1 METVESSIIPICDH
15 IKPSGRCCGSPAV
28 NGYKRCFYHEGLAG
42 SLPENRN
49 LFTAYR
55 RNGKPSDIP
64 EMFFIMPRLEDAA
77 AIQTAFMQVLHG
89 VAIEA
94 LNPKKARLM
103 LSALHGA
110 SANLN
115 RLEQC
120 LAQCQAEIG
129 KNKLG
134 KKPPATEESATVSA

>member
-1 METVESSIIPICDH
+1 VETVESSVVPICDH
-15 IKPSGRCCGSPAV
+15 IKPGGQRCGSPAV

-42 SLPENRN
+42 SLPKNRN

-55 RNGKPSDIP
+55 RNGKPGDIP
-64 EMFFIMPRLEDAA
+64 EMFFIMPPLEDAA

-115 RLEQC
+115 RLEEC
-120 LAQCQAEIG
+120 LAQCQAKI
-129 KNKLG
+129 G
-134 KKPPATEESATVSA
+134 KKPPATEESATLSAKRKV